1 MENVVQRFYS
11 SGKDFDNSRYTQ
23 FGAFAPN
30 ITKPPPAMA
39 WPNRSSSAVY
49 GTNNRMIDEDSK
61 SVMFVSAHDL
71 VKPFPLYGRQY
82 QPQQQFQQ
90 QQQPAVNASKMHIM
104 EEKMKNLELKAQR
117 LEVINDFFFDMFE
130 NNIVKDQINQQR
142 YQYMQPPQPQPYP
155 QQQREQIVENAST
168 TKVRA
173 TPKPQVQKVKKSK
186 REANKPKQPK
196 RPNIDF
202 DPHSFQAKA
211 LKNASKVLKN
221 IKRNVG
227 EYILEEQLK
236 KNEEMQNVLE
246 QITDIK
252 NEVNKRLMRLQ
263 KEQEIQLE
271 GLCYV
276 LQNSGIPSVEG
287 MAKRV
292 LPNPYGYPYNDVGV
306 YPSER
311 KVHPKINEFLDE
323 NEIRKYEKIPKYYSS
338 SDYKGSSDYASNY
351 DQNERNGEEAR
362 EDEEENNVDNESN
375 ECDK

>member
-1 MENVVQRFYS
+1 MQRFYS
-11 SGKDFDNSRYTQ
+11 SGKDFDNSRHTQ

-30 ITKPPPAMA
+30 ITKPPPAVA
-39 WPNRSSSAVY
+39 LPNRSSSAMY
-49 GTNNRMIDEDSK
+49 GTNAYNKANNEDSK

-71 VKPFPLYGRQY
+71 VKPFPVFGK
-82 QPQQQFQQ
+82 QQQQQYHQQQ
-90 QQQPAVNASKMHIM
+90 QQQPQVNASKMHIM

-117 LEVINDFFFDMFE
+117 LEVIHDFFFDMFE

-142 YQYMQPPQPQPYP
+142 YQHMQQQQQPPAQTYTQPH
-155 QQQREQIVENAST
+155 EQVST
-168 TKVRA
+168 A
-173 TPKPQVQKVKKSK
+173 FKPQVTKQKQREVLKQK
-186 REANKPKQPK
+186 RLK
-196 RPNIDF
+196 IDF
-202 DPHSFQAKA
+202 DPHAFQAKA
-211 LKNASKVLKN
+211 LKNASKVLKS

-236 KNEEMQNVLE
+236 KNEEMQSVLE

-292 LPNPYGYPYNDVGV
+292 LPNPYGYPYNDVGT

-311 KVHPKINEFLDE
+311 KVHPKTNEFIEE
-323 NEIRKYEKIPKYYSS
+323 NEMRKYEKVPKYYSS
-338 SDYKGSSDYASNY
+338 NDYKGSSDYASNY
-351 DQNERNGEEAR
+351 DQNERNGEEAG
-362 EDEEENNVDNESN
+362 DEEGRHNIVDNESGGEGDN
-375 ECDK
+375 

>member
-1 MENVVQRFYS
+1 MDNVVQRFYS

-30 ITKPPPAMA
+30 ITKPPPAVA

-49 GTNNRMIDEDSK
+49 GTNNKVIDEDSK

-82 QPQQQFQQ
+82 QPQQQQY
-90 QQQPAVNASKMHIM
+90 QQQPQVNASKMHIM

-142 YQYMQPPQPQPYP
+142 YQYMQPPQLYP
-155 QQQREQIVENAST
+155 QQQQEQIVENAST
-168 TKVRA
+168 AKVRA
-173 TPKPQVQKVKKSK
+173 TPKQQLAKVKKAK
-186 REANKPKQPK
+186 RDANKPK

-202 DPHSFQAKA
+202 DPHEFQAKA

-292 LPNPYGYPYNDVGV
+292 LPNPYGYPYNDVGM

-311 KVHPKINEFLDE
+311 KVNPKINEFLEE
-323 NEIRKYEKIPKYYSS
+323 NEMRKYEKVPKYYSS
-338 SDYKGSSDYASNY
+338 NDYKGSSDYASNY

-362 EDEEENNVDNESN
+362 EEEGRHDIIDNESN
-375 ECDK
+375 ECD

>member
-11 SGKDFDNSRYTQ
+11 NGKNFDNSGYTQ
-23 FGAFAPN
+23 FGAFAP
-30 ITKPPPAMA
+30 PAVA
-39 WPNRSSSAVY
+39 LPNGNKVS
-49 GTNNRMIDEDSK
+49 NEDSK

-71 VKPFPLYGRQY
+71 VKPFPVFAR
-82 QPQQQFQQ
+82 QQQCMQQYQQ
-90 QQQPAVNASKMHIM
+90 QQQVNASKMHVM

-142 YQYMQPPQPQPYP
+142 YQYMQPPQ
-155 QQQREQIVENAST
+155 QQQQPEQP
-168 TKVRA
+168 KVQA
-173 TPKPQVQKVKKSK
+173 TPKQKVKKQK
-186 REANKPKQPK
+186 QREPPKPK

-202 DPHSFQAKA
+202 DPHAFQAKA

-311 KVHPKINEFLDE
+311 KVHHKVNEFIE
-323 NEIRKYEKIPKYYSS
+323 EGEMRKYEKVPKYYSS

-351 DQNERNGEEAR
+351 DQNERNGEEAG
-362 EDEEENNVDNESN
+362 EEEGGKGEVVEEDNESGGEGEGEGGGN
-375 ECDK
+375 GDN

>member
-1 MENVVQRFYS
+1 VFAKPQNV
-11 SGKDFDNSRYTQ
+11 
-23 FGAFAPN
+23 
-30 ITKPPPAMA
+30 
-39 WPNRSSSAVY
+39 
-49 GTNNRMIDEDSK
+49 
-61 SVMFVSAHDL
+61 
-71 VKPFPLYGRQY
+71 
-82 QPQQQFQQ
+82 
-90 QQQPAVNASKMHIM
+90 QQQPQVNAGI
-104 EEKMKNLELKAQR
+104 
-117 LEVINDFFFDMFE
+117 
-130 NNIVKDQINQQR
+130 KDQINQQR
-142 YQYMQPPQPQPYP
+142 YQYMQQP
-155 QQQREQIVENAST
+155 QQQMHPTQQQQRTEQPKAKKQKQREP
-168 TKVRA
+168 
-173 TPKPQVQKVKKSK
+173 PK
-186 REANKPKQPK
+186 PK

-202 DPHSFQAKA
+202 DPHAFQAKA

-236 KNEEMQNVLE
+236 KNEDMQNVLE

-276 LQNSGIPSVEG
+276 LQNSGIPSIEG

-311 KVHPKINEFLDE
+311 KVHSKANEFIE
-323 NEIRKYEKIPKYYSS
+323 EEEMRKYENVPKYYSS

-362 EDEEENNVDNESN
+362 EEGGKGEENESGGEGDN
-375 ECDK
+375 

>member
-1 MENVVQRFYS
+1 MQRFYS
-11 SGKDFDNSRYTQ
+11 NGKNFDNSSYTQ
-23 FGAFAPN
+23 FGAFAP
-30 ITKPPPAMA
+30 PAVA
-39 WPNRSSSAVY
+39 LPDRSGSAVH
-49 GTNNRMIDEDSK
+49 GNKMSNEDSK

-71 VKPFPLYGRQY
+71 VKPFPVFAK
-82 QPQQQFQQ
+82 QQKVQ
-90 QQQPAVNASKMHIM
+90 QQQPQVNASKMHIM

-142 YQYMQPPQPQPYP
+142 YQYMQPPQQQTYPP
-155 QQQREQIVENAST
+155 QQQQLPQQHTEQPKT
-168 TKVRA
+168 RA
-173 TPKPQVQKVKKSK
+173 TPKQKVKKQK
-186 REANKPKQPK
+186 QREPPKPK

-202 DPHSFQAKA
+202 DPHAFQAKA

-221 IKRNVG
+221 VKRNVG

-276 LQNSGIPSVEG
+276 LQNSGIPSIEG

-311 KVHPKINEFLDE
+311 KVHPKANEFIE
-323 NEIRKYEKIPKYYSS
+323 EGEMRKYENVPKYYSS

-351 DQNERNGEEAR
+351 DQNERNGEEAG
-362 EDEEENNVDNESN
+362 EEEKGKDEVEEEDNESGGEGEGGGDGDN
-375 ECDK
+375 

>member
-30 ITKPPPAMA
+30 ITKPPPAVA

-49 GTNNRMIDEDSK
+49 GPNVHNKVSNDDSK

-71 VKPFPLYGRQY
+71 VKPFPLCGKQY
-82 QPQQQFQQ
+82 LPQQQY
-90 QQQPAVNASKMHIM
+90 QQQPQANASKLHIM

-142 YQYMQPPQPQPYP
+142 YQYMQPQQGVYP
-155 QQQREQIVENAST
+155 QQQQCEQIVENAST
-168 TKVRA
+168 AKVRA
-173 TPKPQVQKVKKSK
+173 TPGARTVKAKKSK
-186 REANKPKQPK
+186 QREANQPK

-202 DPHSFQAKA
+202 DPHAFQAKA
-211 LKNASKVLKN
+211 LKNATKVLKS

-236 KNEEMQNVLE
+236 KNEEMQSVLE

-292 LPNPYGYPYNDVGV
+292 LPNPYGYPYNGVGV
-306 YPSER
+306 YPGER
-311 KVHPKINEFLDE
+311 KVHPQTNEFIEE
-323 NEIRKYEKIPKYYSS
+323 NEMRKYEKVPKYYSS
-338 SDYKGSSDYASNY
+338 NDYKGSSDYVSNH

-362 EDEEENNVDNESN
+362 EEEVRDVDDEYNE
-375 ECDK
+375 

>member
-1 MENVVQRFYS
+1 MERTS
-11 SGKDFDNSRYTQ
+11 
-23 FGAFAPN
+23 
-30 ITKPPPAMA
+30 ITAA
-39 WPNRSSSAVY
+39 TRSSA
-49 GTNNRMIDEDSK
+49 R
-61 SVMFVSAHDL
+61 DL
-71 VKPFPLYGRQY
+71 VKPFPVFAK
-82 QPQQQFQQ
+82 PQNV
-90 QQQPAVNASKMHIM
+90 QQQPQVNAGI
-104 EEKMKNLELKAQR
+104 
-117 LEVINDFFFDMFE
+117 
-130 NNIVKDQINQQR
+130 KDQINQQR
-142 YQYMQPPQPQPYP
+142 YQYMQQP
-155 QQQREQIVENAST
+155 QQQMHPTQQQQRTEQPKAKKQKQREP
-168 TKVRA
+168 
-173 TPKPQVQKVKKSK
+173 PK
-186 REANKPKQPK
+186 PK
-196 RPNIDF
+196 RPNNDF
-202 DPHSFQAKA
+202 DPHAFQAKA

-227 EYILEEQLK
+227 EYVLEEQLK

-276 LQNSGIPSVEG
+276 LQNSGIPSIEG

-311 KVHPKINEFLDE
+311 KVHSKANEFIE
-323 NEIRKYEKIPKYYSS
+323 EEEMRKYENVPKYYSS

-362 EDEEENNVDNESN
+362 EEGGKGEENESGGEGDN
-375 ECDK
+375 